1 MRRVLLAILAVG
13 LVGVTGCSGNTSSAA
28 LSDTAAHQLQADVLA
43 VTTSAAAH
51 NWTAARTELNR
62 LRTDLANARI
72 AGTVTSARAGA
83 IEAAVAKV
91 SLDIA
96 AASTASTTPSSPRS
110 SIPAATPTTPK
121 PTPTRTRKRG
131 HGGGDGGGGGD

>member
-1 MRRVLLAILAVG
+1 MRRALLASLAVG
-13 LVGVTGCSGNTSSAA
+13 LVGAAGCSGGATPQA
-28 LSDTAAHQLQADVLA
+28 LSNAAAHQLQADVLA
-43 VTTSAAAH
+43 VTSNAAAH
-51 NWTAARTELNR
+51 NWAAARTGLQR
-62 LRTDLANARI
+62 LRTDLATART

-96 AASTASTTPSSPRS
+96 AASAASTTPSSPGS
-110 SIPAATPTTPK
+110 STPAATPTTPQPK
-121 PTPTRTRKRG
+121 PTRTSKRG